1 MKVEFR
7 KIPFEPKAF
16 SFSSDSVDFEGT
28 FCKIS
33 STLAKFNA
41 KLSGT
46 TIVSCY
52 KCGDDMNL
60 KLSETID
67 FIVSDGIY
75 SDDKHEETVVEVD
88 NNIIDF
94 EELINSEISSI
105 NTDFHI
111 CDKCKN
117 NDEIFDK
124 EL

>member
-7 KIPFEPKAF
+7 KIPFEPKDF

-28 FCKIS
+28 FCKIT

-46 TIVSCY
+46 TIVSCC
-52 KCGDDMNL
+52 KCGNDMDL

-105 NTDFHI
+105 NADFHT
-111 CDKCKN
+111 CDNCKDS
-117 NDEIFDK
+117 DEIFDK